1 MGKTHE
7 IVFLGAH
14 CREIFY
20 DYICTLIHYYTLLYI
35 ITYIYIYMSSEA

>member
-14 CREIFY
+14 CWEIFY